1 MTTNQVKLNN
11 TIIKNYKNNITI
23 LQLCEE
29 LGYEIPRY
37 CYHSQLSIAGNCR
50 MCLIEVKGTPKPVA
64 ACSTPLINNMEIFTN
79 TSLVL
84 KTRENIMEF
93 LLINHPLDC
102 PICDQGGECDLQD
115 QSIFFGS
122 DLSRFK
128 KINKRKVERKF
139 FGNIIKGIMTR
150 CIHCTR
156 CIRFMDEVA
165 QESLLGTV
173 GRGVKT
179 EISTYKK
186 RNKISK
192 IYTELSSNIID
203 LCPVGAL
210 TSKIQA
216 FKLRSWE
223 TKLIE
228 GFDFTNSF
236 LTNILYEI
244 RDAEIV
250 RIMPSNNRN
259 LKTEW
264 LSNKSRYYYD
274 TYKFNII
281 ENYYYC
287 SKVSNILNIQKIFNL
302 FQKYIKKNKKLLI
315 FSKQLDLDTLIKLKS
330 SQSFYNF
337 YMEKSKR
344 FLSLTLNKQY
354 FDNSILTYYHFNL
367 KEILKSDFIISF
379 YITLKTSCVLLDTM
393 LKENV
398 KKKKLI
404 MYNFGLKEKSSK
416 YYSLGFNIIKQ
427 IFLFYGKLK
436 YSIFFKKYAKIPFF
450 FFNSALLYQ
459 TNSQLY
465 TYLISNLEIKLKKN
479 INQNY
484 FQYSSTLTD
493 LELNLL
499 NSKNNFIFLKN
510 NFNLLFFN
518 SISTKNY
525 KNYKYNINKTFFS
538 NINILQSNNIKKK
551 KINNFFLIMPVLNFI
566 EYQKISFLGL
576 ENQIK
581 TTLKILETSKIYLTY
596 KETLNKII
604 QKVKINDYLKN
615 YFDKRI
621 IIFFYYFLN
630 IHKYLTKYYLK
641 KHFNIYLNT
650 KNQADLF
657 LIENSNILKKI
668 YKTTITSYILYKKK
682 YIAIRA
688 HDMYILSK
696 AIYFPKNSKKKRW
709 RISYWM
715 SLTL

>member
-216 FKLRSWE
+216 FKLRS
-223 TKLIE
+223 
-228 GFDFTNSF
+228 
-236 LTNILYEI
+236 
-244 RDAEIV
+244 
-250 RIMPSNNRN
+250 
-259 LKTEW
+259 
-264 LSNKSRYYYD
+264 
-274 TYKFNII
+274 
-281 ENYYYC
+281 
-287 SKVSNILNIQKIFNL
+287 
-302 FQKYIKKNKKLLI
+302 
-315 FSKQLDLDTLIKLKS
+315 
-330 SQSFYNF
+330 
-337 YMEKSKR
+337 
-344 FLSLTLNKQY
+344 
-354 FDNSILTYYHFNL
+354 
-367 KEILKSDFIISF
+367 
-379 YITLKTSCVLLDTM
+379 
-393 LKENV
+393 
-398 KKKKLI
+398 
-404 MYNFGLKEKSSK
+404 
-416 YYSLGFNIIKQ
+416 
-427 IFLFYGKLK
+427 
-436 YSIFFKKYAKIPFF
+436 
-450 FFNSALLYQ
+450 
-459 TNSQLY
+459 
-465 TYLISNLEIKLKKN
+465 
-479 INQNY
+479 
-484 FQYSSTLTD
+484 
-493 LELNLL
+493 
-499 NSKNNFIFLKN
+499 
-510 NFNLLFFN
+510 
-518 SISTKNY
+518 
-525 KNYKYNINKTFFS
+525 
-538 NINILQSNNIKKK
+538 
-551 KINNFFLIMPVLNFI
+551 
-566 EYQKISFLGL
+566 
-576 ENQIK
+576 
-581 TTLKILETSKIYLTY
+581 
-596 KETLNKII
+596 
-604 QKVKINDYLKN
+604 
-615 YFDKRI
+615 
-621 IIFFYYFLN
+621 
-630 IHKYLTKYYLK
+630 
-641 KHFNIYLNT
+641 
-650 KNQADLF
+650 
-657 LIENSNILKKI
+657 
-668 YKTTITSYILYKKK
+668 
-682 YIAIRA
+682 
-688 HDMYILSK
+688 
-696 AIYFPKNSKKKRW
+696 
-709 RISYWM
+709 
-715 SLTL
+715 